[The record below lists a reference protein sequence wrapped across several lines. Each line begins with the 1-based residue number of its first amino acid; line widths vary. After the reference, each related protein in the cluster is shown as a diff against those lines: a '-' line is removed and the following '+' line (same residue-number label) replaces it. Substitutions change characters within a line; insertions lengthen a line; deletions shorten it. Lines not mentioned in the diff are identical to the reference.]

1 MLRVSKL
8 ADYAIVLMAYMAGD
22 SDRRPLTARR
32 LSQESDLPLP
42 TVAKILKALSRAGLL
57 QSHRGGFGGYSLARP
72 MSYVSVADVITAIDG
87 PIALT
92 ACGSDTPVPCDIGA
106 TCPVRENWK
115 TIARALREALEQ
127 LTLDRMSR
135 PLPSLVARVDRNR
148 HGGRGRLRTPTLIL
162 VKGNA

>member
-72 MSYVSVADVITAIDG
+72 MSYVSVADVIAAIDG

-135 PLPSLVARVDRNR
+135 PLPTRVARVAPKRP
-148 HGGRGRLRTPTLIL
+148 GGRGRPRTPKLIL
-162 VKGNA
+162 VKGSA

>member
-8 ADYAIVLMAYMAGD
+8 ADYAIVLMAYMAD
-22 SDRRPLTARR
+22 DQDRRPLTARR
-32 LSQESDLPLP
+32 LSEESELPLP

-57 QSHRGGFGGYSLARP
+57 QSHRGGYGGYSMLRP
-72 MSYVSVADVITAIDG
+72 RSEVSVADVIAAIDG

-92 ACGSDTPVPCDIGA
+92 ACGSDTSPPCDIGA

-127 LTLDRMSR
+127 LTLNRMSH
-135 PLPSLVARVDRNR
+135 PLPTRLARAAPNR
-148 HGGRGRLRTPTLIL
+148 PGGRARLRTPTLIL